1 MGFMGSKLV
10 CFRDVYKYGYL
21 VLQFEGV
28 CVVVVG
34 GGVGGWGLA
43 WVGRGEGIRATSLF
57 HVCSIFM
64 FHSDVISNDSFMIA

>member
-1 MGFMGSKLV
+1 MGSKLV

-34 GGVGGWGLA
+34 GG
-43 WVGRGEGIRATSLF
+43 GE
-57 HVCSIFM
+57 
-64 FHSDVISNDSFMIA
+64 